1 MSLQRL
7 EISCF
12 RNLHSVIL
20 ELDEGL
26 NIVTGENAAGKT
38 SLLEAIF
45 YLSYGRSFRS
55 TNNRQLIQIDQS
67 YFRLIAQLYDKAK
80 DKQHRIG
87 IERQADQQILRVNKQ
102 PVKRTSEL
110 ASLLPV
116 LVLHPDSH
124 QLISAGPE
132 YRRQFIDWGV
142 FHVEHQFINQ
152 WKSYK
157 TALSQRNAALRSA
170 QPARLCNL
178 WNNELVSSAQQ
189 IEQQRLDYLQALQPV
204 IEALS
209 AELFPGYLIELVYKR
224 GWPAD
229 IEFGDYLQRNLEKD
243 REKGFTQSGP
253 HRADVRILV
262 NGLSAQTS
270 ISRGQQ
276 KALVAL
282 LKIAQLSV
290 FSQNSHTPCILLY
303 DDLPAELDQANQNK
317 IMKILSRLNIQLVI
331 SAIEAGQ
338 IDCSDWS
345 GYKVFHVE
353 QGKITEQSAD
363 AGR

>member
-7 EISCF
+7 EISHF
-12 RNLHSVIL
+12 RNLHSASL

-26 NIVTGENAAGKT
+26 NIITGENAAGKT

-55 TNNRQLIQIDQS
+55 TNSRQLIQLDQP
-67 YFRLIAQLYDKAK
+67 YFRLVAQLYDEQR
-80 DKQHRIG
+80 DQQHRIG
-87 IERQADQQILRVNKQ
+87 IERQADQQILRLNKQ
-102 PVKRTSEL
+102 PVKRMSEL

-132 YRRQFIDWGV
+132 FRRQFIDWGV
-142 FHVEHQFINQ
+142 FHVEHQFINY

-189 IEQQRLDYLQALQPV
+189 IEQQRLLYLQKLQPV
-204 IEALS
+204 IELLS
-209 AELFPGYLIELVYKR
+209 AQLFPGYTIELVYKR
-224 GWPAD
+224 GWPVD
-229 IEFGDYLQRNLEKD
+229 IEFDEYLQRNLEKD

-253 HRADVRILV
+253 HRADIRILV

-290 FSQNSHTPCILLY
+290 FSHNSDTPCILLY
-303 DDLPAELDQANQNK
+303 DDLPAELDQANQDK
-317 IMKILSRLNIQLVI
+317 IMHILSGLDIQLVI
-331 SAIEAGQ
+331 SAIGAQQ

-353 QGKITEQSAD
+353 QGKITT
-363 AGR
+363 

>member
-7 EISCF
+7 EISSF
-12 RNLHSVIL
+12 RNLHSATL

-26 NIVTGENAAGKT
+26 NIITGENAAGKT

-55 TNNRQLIQIDQS
+55 TNSRQLIQTDQPC
-67 YFRLIAQLYDKAK
+67 FRLIALLNDQAK
-80 DKQHRIG
+80 DQQHRIG
-87 IERQADQQILRVNKQ
+87 IERQPDQQLLRVNKQ
-102 PVKRTSEL
+102 PLRRMSEL

-132 YRRQFIDWGV
+132 FRRQFIDWGV
-142 FHVEHQFINQ
+142 FHVEHQFIHH

-189 IEQQRLDYLQALQPV
+189 IEQQRLLYLEKLHPV
-204 IEALS
+204 IETLS
-209 AELFPGYLIELVYKR
+209 AQLFPGYVIELQYRR
-224 GWPAD
+224 GWPSD
-229 IEFGDYLQRNLEKD
+229 IGFDEYLQRNLQKD

-276 KALVAL
+276 KVLVAL
-282 LKIAQLSV
+282 LKIAQLRV
-290 FSQNSHTPCILLY
+290 FSQNSATPCILLY
-303 DDLPAELDQANQNK
+303 DDLPAELDQNNQNK
-317 IMKILSRLNIQLVI
+317 IMQILSGLNIQLVI
-331 SAIEAGQ
+331 SAIEAQQ
-338 IDCSDWS
+338 IDCSGWPR
-345 GYKVFHVE
+345 YKVFHVE
-353 QGKITEQSAD
+353 QGEIIQKKLAAE
-363 AGR
+363 

>member
-7 EISCF
+7 EISHF
-12 RNLHSVIL
+12 RNLHSATL

-26 NIVTGENAAGKT
+26 NIITGENAAGKT

-55 TNNRQLIQIDQS
+55 TNSRQLIQIAQPW
-67 YFRLIAQLYDKAK
+67 FRLIAQLQHPHTDQ
-80 DKQHRIG
+80 QHRIG
-87 IERQADQQILRVNKQ
+87 IERQPDQQLIRVNKQ
-102 PVKRTSEL
+102 PLKRMSEL

-132 YRRQFIDWGV
+132 FRRQFMDWGV
-142 FHVEHQFINQ
+142 FHVEHQFINH

-189 IEQQRLDYLQALQPV
+189 IEQQRLLYLQKLEPV
-204 IEALS
+204 IELLS
-209 AELFPGYLIELVYKR
+209 AQLFPGYVIELQYKR

-229 IEFGDYLQRNLEKD
+229 IEFDEYLQRNLEKD

-253 HRADVRILV
+253 HRADIRILV
-262 NGLSAQTS
+262 NSLSAQTS

-290 FSQNSHTPCILLY
+290 FSQSSDTPCILLY

-317 IMKILSRLNIQLVI
+317 IMQILAGLNIQLVI
-331 SAIEAGQ
+331 SAIEAHQ
-338 IDCSDWS
+338 IDCSGWS
-345 GYKVFHVE
+345 RYKVFHVE
-353 QGKITEQSAD
+353 HGEISLQTAVGE
-363 AGR
+363 

>member
-7 EISCF
+7 EISHF
-12 RNLHSVIL
+12 RNLHSASL

-26 NIVTGENAAGKT
+26 NIITGENAAGKT

-55 TNNRQLIQIDQS
+55 TNSRQLIELDQP
-67 YFRLIAQLYDKAK
+67 YFRLVAQLYDQQR
-80 DKQHRIG
+80 DLHHRIG
-87 IERQADQQILRVNKQ
+87 IERQSDQQILRLNKQ
-102 PVKRTSEL
+102 PVKRMSEL

-132 YRRQFIDWGV
+132 FRRQFIDWGV
-142 FHVEHQFINQ
+142 FHVEHQFINY

-189 IEQQRLDYLQALQPV
+189 IEQQRLLYLQKLQPV
-204 IEALS
+204 IDSLS
-209 AELFPGYLIELVYKR
+209 AQLFPGYSIELVYKR

-229 IEFGDYLQRNLEKD
+229 IDFDDYLQRNLEKD

-253 HRADVRILV
+253 HRADIRILV

-290 FSQNSHTPCILLY
+290 FSQNSDTPCILLY

-317 IMKILSRLNIQLVI
+317 IMHILSGLDIQLVI
-331 SAIEAGQ
+331 SAIESQQ

-353 QGKITEQSAD
+353 QGKITA
-363 AGR
+363 